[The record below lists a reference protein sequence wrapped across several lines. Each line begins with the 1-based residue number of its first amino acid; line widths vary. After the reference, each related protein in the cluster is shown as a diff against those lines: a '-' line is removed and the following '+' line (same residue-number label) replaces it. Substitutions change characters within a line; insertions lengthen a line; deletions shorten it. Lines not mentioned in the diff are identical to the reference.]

1 MARRLDWLSALGAA
15 FWGVAGAALRPSLRA
30 NSEFAGCAG
39 CGVWRGGGA
48 GGQARPGR
56 PASRPGQPASQ
67 TATRGL
73 GQLSLTAQL
82 DNPARQ
88 PSLDS
93 QRAKPAGQAS
103 RPKIRRS
110 VPHLGHWR
118 PPNCPALIW
127 IRGEGAVAPKWLSR
141 KNCFEDARK
150 GRSLIA
156 CKVSNLG
163 ERKLSAHPFYFAHV
177 PEATPSLVH
186 TRSPPSYPTQRRIS
200 PHNIISGVI
209 IERAKGIPF
218 FQKRFLRTTFIRAS
232 FAARG

>member
-1 MARRLDWLSALGAA
+1 MARRLRRLLVLTPQPAQPAYRSWVADLTGCRPWKLPFGALPAPPSGQ
-15 FWGVAGAALRPSLRA
+15 VCEPIPSLPVA
-30 NSEFAGCAG
+30 PVVASGGE
-39 CGVWRGGGA
+39 GGA

-150 GRSLIA
+150 GRSSIA
-156 CKVSNLG
+156 KHRILG
-163 ERKLSAHPFYFAHV
+163 GG
-177 PEATPSLVH
+177 
-186 TRSPPSYPTQRRIS
+186 
-200 PHNIISGVI
+200 N
-209 IERAKGIPF
+209 
-218 FQKRFLRTTFIRAS
+218 
-232 FAARG
+232 